1 MGRNCVLEANTVTAS
16 KMRRFLVLFLGCFVG
31 SVLSAGGSGMLND
44 MDMMKKWSKYKAME
58 ACYGEDITKTQLLKM
73 KRAIAKCSKID
84 MPELDLPMFK
94 TPYRAI
100 QALLNGAREMEK
112 TNMARFQDVMKTMQT
127 TASGVSTYQQP
138 QPQFIPVP
146 VPQSQEKAKP
156 DVVEEL
162 MKKMFMRKVMSKFFG
177 TENEDDDEEDNDSDF
192 FGVDDDEKFAE
203 MLFFSKQKNRNRFK
217 RQSDLYE
224 LGDRLSGKLMEQKEE
239 TMEKMGNWTCVLQNL
254 KMVDKN
260 MELDLEAMLDNIKEM
275 NIRDP
280 WLLEQTIE
288 DCRTC
293 YAYAQ
298 NLPRRLF
305 DQMTLPEQ
313 WVKVKMFKKCSKMA
327 KYQTCMDNDIKK
339 KLEENFGPL
348 QKLVET
354 TGLAEKEL
362 LPMAMRLLHGDMD
375 II

>member
-1 MGRNCVLEANTVTAS
+1 
-16 KMRRFLVLFLGCFVG
+16 
-31 SVLSAGGSGMLND
+31 MLND

-84 MPELDLPMFK
+84 MPELDLPMFN

-100 QALLNGAREMEK
+100 QALLNGASEMEK
-112 TNMARFQDVMKTMQT
+112 TNMYRFQEVMKTMGA
-127 TASGVSTYQQP
+127 TAAGSTGGLGQFQQSKP
-138 QPQFIPVP
+138 QYIPVP
-146 VPQSQEKAKP
+146 IPQSEAKESKP

-162 MKKMFMRKVMSKFFG
+162 MKKMFMRKVMAKFFG
-177 TENEDDDEEDNDSDF
+177 DANEDDDNDDQDTDDF
-192 FGVDDDEKFAE
+192 FGVEDDEKFAE
-203 MLFFSKQKNRNRFK
+203 MLFFSKNKNNRNRFSRAAGTNEDVRIGPHHIMK

-224 LGDRLSGKLMEQKEE
+224 LGDRLSEKLMEQKEE
-239 TMEKMGNWTCVLQNL
+239 TMEKMGNWTCVLREL
-254 KMVDKN
+254 RMVDKN
-260 MELDLEAMLDNIKEM
+260 MELDLEAMLDNIKDM

-375 II
+375 IV

>member
-1 MGRNCVLEANTVTAS
+1 
-16 KMRRFLVLFLGCFVG
+16 
-31 SVLSAGGSGMLND
+31 
-44 MDMMKKWSKYKAME
+44 
-58 ACYGEDITKTQLLKM
+58 
-73 KRAIAKCSKID
+73 
-84 MPELDLPMFK
+84 
-94 TPYRAI
+94 
-100 QALLNGAREMEK
+100 
-112 TNMARFQDVMKTMQT
+112 MA
-127 TASGVSTYQQP
+127 
-138 QPQFIPVP
+138 
-146 VPQSQEKAKP
+146 
-156 DVVEEL
+156 
-162 MKKMFMRKVMSKFFG
+162 KFFG
-177 TENEDDDEEDNDSDF
+177 DANEDDDDDDQDTDDF
-192 FGVDDDEKFAE
+192 FGVEDEEKFAE
-203 MLFFSKQKNRNRFK
+203 MLLFSKNKNNRNRFK

-224 LGDRLSGKLMEQKEE
+224 LGDRLSEKLMEQKEE
-239 TMEKMGNWTCVLQNL
+239 TMEKMGNWTCVLREL
-254 KMVDKN
+254 RMVDKN
-260 MELDLEAMLDNIKEM
+260 MELDLEAMLDNIKDM

-375 II
+375 IV

>member
-1 MGRNCVLEANTVTAS
+1 
-16 KMRRFLVLFLGCFVG
+16 
-31 SVLSAGGSGMLND
+31 MLND

-84 MPELDLPMFK
+84 MPELDLPMFN

-100 QALLNGAREMEK
+100 QALLNGASEMEK
-112 TNMARFQDVMKTMQT
+112 TNMYRFQEVMKTMGS
-127 TASGVSTYQQP
+127 TAAGSTGGLGQFQQSQP
-138 QPQFIPVP
+138 QYIPVP
-146 VPQSQEKAKP
+146 IPSEAKESKP

-162 MKKMFMRKVMSKFFG
+162 MKKMFMRKVMAKFFG
-177 TENEDDDEEDNDSDF
+177 DANEDDDDDDQESDDF
-192 FGVDDDEKFAE
+192 FGVEDDEKFAE
-203 MLFFSKQKNRNRFK
+203 MLFFSKNKNNRNRFSRAAGTNEDARIGAHHIMK

-224 LGDRLSGKLMEQKEE
+224 LGDRLSEKLMEQKEE
-239 TMEKMGNWTCVLQNL
+239 TMEKMGNWTCVLREL
-254 KMVDKN
+254 RMVDKN
-260 MELDLEAMLDNIKEM
+260 MELDLEAMLDNIKDM

-375 II
+375 IV

>member
-1 MGRNCVLEANTVTAS
+1 MNILVQTCS
-16 KMRRFLVLFLGCFVG
+16 VLFLGCFVG

-73 KRAIAKCSKID
+73 KRAIAKCSKVD
-84 MPELDLPMFK
+84 MPELDLPMFN

-127 TASGVSTYQQP
+127 TASGAVSYQQP

-146 VPQSQEKAKP
+146 VPQSAAKEAKP

-162 MKKMFMRKVMSKFFG
+162 MKKMFMRKVMAKFFG
-177 TENEDDDEEDNDSDF
+177 GENENDDDDDDSDSDF

-203 MLFFSKQKNRNRFK
+203 MLFFSKNKNNRNRFK

-239 TMEKMGNWTCVLQNL
+239 TMEKMGNWTCVLREL

-260 MELDLEAMLDNIKEM
+260 MELDLEAMLENIRDM

-298 NLPRRLF
+298 GLPRRLF
-305 DQMTLPEQ
+305 DQMQLPEQ

-375 II
+375 MI

>member
-1 MGRNCVLEANTVTAS
+1 
-16 KMRRFLVLFLGCFVG
+16 
-31 SVLSAGGSGMLND
+31 
-44 MDMMKKWSKYKAME
+44 
-58 ACYGEDITKTQLLKM
+58 M

-84 MPELDLPMFK
+84 MPELDLPMFN
-94 TPYRAI
+94 TPYRPI
-100 QALLNGAREMEK
+100 QALLNGASEMEK
-112 TNMARFQDVMKTMQT
+112 TNMYRFQEVMKTMGA
-127 TASGVSTYQQP
+127 TAAGSTGGLGQFQQSKP
-138 QPQFIPVP
+138 QYIPVP
-146 VPQSQEKAKP
+146 IPQSEAKESKP

-162 MKKMFMRKVMSKFFG
+162 MKKMFMRKVMAKFFG
-177 TENEDDDEEDNDSDF
+177 DANEDDDNDDQDTDDF
-192 FGVDDDEKFAE
+192 FGVEDDEKFAE
-203 MLFFSKQKNRNRFK
+203 MLFFSKNKNNRNRFK

-224 LGDRLSGKLMEQKEE
+224 LGDRLSEKLMEQKEE
-239 TMEKMGNWTCVLQNL
+239 TMEKMGNWTCVLREL
-254 KMVDKN
+254 RMVDKN
-260 MELDLEAMLDNIKEM
+260 MELDLEAMLDNIKDM

-375 II
+375 IV

>member
-1 MGRNCVLEANTVTAS
+1 
-16 KMRRFLVLFLGCFVG
+16 
-31 SVLSAGGSGMLND
+31 
-44 MDMMKKWSKYKAME
+44 MKKWSKYKAME

-84 MPELDLPMFK
+84 MPELDLPMFN

-100 QALLNGAREMEK
+100 QALLNGASEMEK
-112 TNMARFQDVMKTMQT
+112 TNMYRFQEVMKTMGA
-127 TASGVSTYQQP
+127 TAAGSTGGLGQFQQSKP
-138 QPQFIPVP
+138 QYIPVP
-146 VPQSQEKAKP
+146 IPQSEAKESKP

-162 MKKMFMRKVMSKFFG
+162 MKKMFMRKVMAKFFG
-177 TENEDDDEEDNDSDF
+177 DANEDDDDDDQDTDDF
-192 FGVDDDEKFAE
+192 FGVEDDEKFAE
-203 MLFFSKQKNRNRFK
+203 MLFFSKNKNNRNRFK

-224 LGDRLSGKLMEQKEE
+224 LGDRLSEKLMEQKEE
-239 TMEKMGNWTCVLQNL
+239 TMEKMGNWTCVLREL
-254 KMVDKN
+254 RMVDKN
-260 MELDLEAMLDNIKEM
+260 MELDLEAMLDNIKDM

-298 NLPRRLF
+298 KFAKRLF

-375 II
+375 IV

>member
-1 MGRNCVLEANTVTAS
+1 
-16 KMRRFLVLFLGCFVG
+16 
-31 SVLSAGGSGMLND
+31 
-44 MDMMKKWSKYKAME
+44 ME

-84 MPELDLPMFK
+84 MPELDLPMFN

-100 QALLNGAREMEK
+100 QALLNGASEMEK
-112 TNMARFQDVMKTMQT
+112 TNMYRFQEVMKTMGS
-127 TASGVSTYQQP
+127 AAAGSSGGLGQFQQSKP
-138 QPQFIPVP
+138 QYIPVP
-146 VPQSQEKAKP
+146 IPSGEAKESKP

-162 MKKMFMRKVMSKFFG
+162 MKKMFMRKVMAKFFG
-177 TENEDDDEEDNDSDF
+177 DANEDDDNDDQDSDDF

-203 MLFFSKQKNRNRFK
+203 MLFFSKNKNNRNRFK

-224 LGDRLSGKLMEQKEE
+224 LGDRLSEKLMEQKEE
-239 TMEKMGNWTCVLQNL
+239 TMEKMGNWTCVLREL
-254 KMVDKN
+254 RMVDKN
-260 MELDLEAMLDNIKEM
+260 MELDLEAMLDNIKDM

-375 II
+375 IV

>member
-1 MGRNCVLEANTVTAS
+1 MGRNCALEADAVTARI
-16 KMRRFLVLFLGCFVG
+16 KMRRFTVLFLGCFVG

-73 KRAIAKCSKID
+73 KRAIAKCSKVD
-84 MPELDLPMFK
+84 MPELDLPMFA

-112 TNMARFQDVMKTMQT
+112 TNMARFQEVMKTMQN
-127 TASGVSTYQQP
+127 TASGASAYTQQS
-138 QPQFIPVP
+138 PQFIPVP
-146 VPQSQEKAKP
+146 VPQSQAKEAKP

-162 MKKMFMRKVMSKFFG
+162 MKKMFMRKVMAKFFG
-177 TENEDDDEEDNDSDF
+177 AENEDE
-192 FGVDDDEKFAE
+192 DDDDKDAE

-239 TMEKMGNWTCVLQNL
+239 TMEKMGNWTCVLREL

-260 MELDLEAMLDNIKEM
+260 MELDLQSMLDNIKDM

-298 NLPRRLF
+298 GLPRRLF

-375 II
+375 MI